1 MGKVAFAYPAQALWA
16 VHLPAFAL
24 TSTLV
29 YGQDPGFSEVQADG
43 RATFSESKWSEA
55 LGKVLEMRDRG
66 CFQQGFL
73 GTPIERAADQVAKGS
88 AFAVI
93 STSSTLGTVAAAAG
107 DPGNIGMFVLPATE
121 NPKDTWVPASAGNG
135 LSVNSKAKNPVG
147 AMRFIEFLSKPEEAA
162 AAADAQNVARV
173 VASAWTHS
181 AVLDPLFEK
190 IDAGRAA
197 ALIDQTWPNPEL
209 AVNEQEEYRSSS
221 AMG

>member
-1 MGKVAFAYPAQALWA
+1 
-16 VHLPAFAL
+16 
-24 TSTLV
+24 
-29 YGQDPGFSEVQADG
+29 
-43 RATFSESKWSEA
+43 
-55 LGKVLEMRDRG
+55 
-66 CFQQGFL
+66 
-73 GTPIERAADQVAKGS
+73 
-88 AFAVI
+88 
-93 STSSTLGTVAAAAG
+93 
-107 DPGNIGMFVLPATE
+107 MFVLPATE

-135 LSVNSKAKNPVG
+135 LSVNSKVKNPVG

-162 AAADAQNVARV
+162 AADAQNVARV
-173 VASAWTHS
+173 IASAWTHS